1 MALSNKSISTG
12 VHNMEESLLR
22 SDEVAEILKVSVSMA
37 YTLMRRG
44 DIPTVRIG
52 SSVRVRKEDL
62 DRYIQENVSQ
72 TAPLL
77 RGKHRK

>member
-1 MALSNKSISTG
+1 
-12 VHNMEESLLR
+12 MEESLLR

-52 SSVRVRKEDL
+52 FSVRVRKEDL

-72 TAPLL
+72 TAPLF
-77 RGKHRK
+77 RDKHRK

>member
-1 MALSNKSISTG
+1 
-12 VHNMEESLLR
+12 MEESLLR
-22 SDEVAEILKVSVSMA
+22 SDEVAAILKVSISMA

-62 DRYIQENVSQ
+62 DRYIKENVSQ
-72 TAPLL
+72 SAPFM
-77 RGKHRK
+77 RGKNRK

>member
-1 MALSNKSISTG
+1 MG
-12 VHNMEESLLR
+12 VFIMEESLLR

-62 DRYIQENVSQ
+62 DRYIKENVSQ
-72 TAPLL
+72 TAPLI
-77 RGKHRK
+77 RGKVRK

>member
-1 MALSNKSISTG
+1 MG
-12 VHNMEESLLR
+12 VYIMEESLLR

-62 DRYIQENVSQ
+62 DRYIMENVSQ
-72 TAPLL
+72 SAPLM
-77 RGKHRK
+77 RGKLGK

>member
-1 MALSNKSISTG
+1 MG
-12 VHNMEESLLR
+12 VFIMEESLLR
-22 SDEVAEILKVSVSMA
+22 SDEVAEILKVSISMA

-62 DRYIQENVSQ
+62 DRYIKENVSQ
-72 TAPLL
+72 TAPLM
-77 RGKHRK
+77 RGKVRM

>member
-1 MALSNKSISTG
+1 
-12 VHNMEESLLR
+12 MEESLLR

-72 TAPLL
+72 SAPLL

>member
-1 MALSNKSISTG
+1 
-12 VHNMEESLLR
+12 MEESLLR
-22 SDEVAEILKVSVSMA
+22 SDEVAEILKVSISMA

-62 DRYIQENVSQ
+62 DRYIKENVSQ
-72 TAPLL
+72 SAPFM
-77 RGKHRK
+77 RGKNRK

>member
-1 MALSNKSISTG
+1 
-12 VHNMEESLLR
+12 MEESLLR

-62 DRYIQENVSQ
+62 DRYIMENVSQ
-72 TAPLL
+72 SAPLM
-77 RGKHRK
+77 RGKLGK

>member
-1 MALSNKSISTG
+1 
-12 VHNMEESLLR
+12 MEESLLR

-62 DRYIQENVSQ
+62 DRYIKENVSQ
-72 TAPLL
+72 TAPLIH
-77 RGKHRK
+77 GKVRK

>member
-1 MALSNKSISTG
+1 
-12 VHNMEESLLR
+12 MEESLLR

-62 DRYIQENVSQ
+62 DRYITENVSQ
-72 TAPLL
+72 SAPLM
-77 RGKHRK
+77 RGKFRK

>member
-1 MALSNKSISTG
+1 MG
-12 VHNMEESLLR
+12 VFIMEESLLR

-62 DRYIQENVSQ
+62 DRYIKENVSQ
-72 TAPLL
+72 TAPLM
-77 RGKHRK
+77 RGKVRK

>member
-1 MALSNKSISTG
+1 
-12 VHNMEESLLR
+12 MEESLLR
-22 SDEVAEILKVSVSMA
+22 SDEVAEILKVSISMA

-62 DRYIQENVSQ
+62 DRYIKENVSQ
-72 TAPLL
+72 PAPFM
-77 RGKHRK
+77 RGKNRK

>member
-1 MALSNKSISTG
+1 
-12 VHNMEESLLR
+12 MEESLLR

>member
-1 MALSNKSISTG
+1 
-12 VHNMEESLLR
+12 MEESLLR

-62 DRYIQENVSQ
+62 DRYIKENVSQ
-72 TAPLL
+72 TAPLI
-77 RGKHRK
+77 RGKVRK

>member
-1 MALSNKSISTG
+1 
-12 VHNMEESLLR
+12 MEESLLR

-62 DRYIQENVSQ
+62 DRYINENVSQ
-72 TAPLL
+72 TAPLM
-77 RGKHRK
+77 RGKVRK

>member
-1 MALSNKSISTG
+1 
-12 VHNMEESLLR
+12 MEESLLR

-44 DIPTVRIG
+44 DIPTVRIS

-62 DRYIQENVSQ
+62 DRYIKENVSQ
-72 TAPLL
+72 TAPLM
-77 RGKHRK
+77 RGKVRK